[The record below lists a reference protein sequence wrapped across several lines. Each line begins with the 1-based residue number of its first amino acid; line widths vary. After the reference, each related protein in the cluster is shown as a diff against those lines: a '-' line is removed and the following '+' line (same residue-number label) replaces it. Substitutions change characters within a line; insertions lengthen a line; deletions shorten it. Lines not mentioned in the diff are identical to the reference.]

1 MKKILNAGEKSC
13 KRKFFYEEQN
23 FKRSKS
29 KLSVYY
35 SILRDLLKEGKENGQ
50 GLKHVIK
57 NIEEA
62 CRQIDDDLFLMKA
75 EKDITNKIMIPRI
88 IKMMTWID
96 TEFDELVD
104 VNMSVKSAI
113 TSTKLN
119 PFCTDKGDTFV
130 PVPISGSFQI
140 VMRKDK
146 KLYALKCVLDN
157 NPFKTRGE
165 GTAINSPELLMEIFL
180 CEEMYPNQSVT
191 PINLYLWQGDEKKG
205 DFSNDFEFDDKS
217 TKGNVV
223 KAEEFSAIAANK
235 LKELVIKYHNAGDE
249 RCEGEACRMCPYKDI
264 CLYVKPVEGI
274 EIKKI
279 KNVKKASSKMQYTED
294 QQAFINFDRGIARVV
309 AGAGSGKTTSVIGR
323 IINLIKTDNVQPYD
337 FLLTTFTEK
346 GICEIKEKLNYWLNI
361 EGLPYDAD
369 EFKITNFNTFGFEVV
384 CANYRELGFS
394 ETPKLLDKA
403 KKMEVLSEIL
413 DEQGH
418 MVGLNYYNPMLSN
431 KNTGGALVKIAN
443 MIETMKEEDVKDIKE
458 CYSLFPVEKYGVITG
473 TYKDIN
479 PETGRPKTYN
489 IYEFDYKGL
498 FNIYQKYLERTYSQG
513 YIEFVD
519 QVKLAIQVLQNPD
532 VRQKYAYK
540 HITIDEF
547 QDSHDSEM
555 DMIKIL
561 ANMPECRSLVVVGD
575 DAQSIYS
582 FRGVCMKNIIEF
594 PNVFEG
600 CQEFTLVDNFRSTQE
615 ILDVANEVIATSK
628 SNIHKNLVGHKTGE
642 KPVIIQST
650 NVNQTVVE
658 QIEEKLKVC
667 NPVDV
672 AVIARTRAELA
683 KVAEELN
690 QKGIPA
696 IMSVSEFIND
706 SPVIVAMNGL
716 LNFIKNPELTYEL
729 AKYLIVAEHDE
740 LVAQK
745 EFGAYVDEKAQ
756 LMQLHIK
763 DMNEEELFQYV
774 MDKIMI
780 IAKEDSSAEVLFEA
794 MKEDNCESFEDIHKF
809 IRRIITFKTD
819 LSVKASEETYDAVT
833 LTTAHAA
840 KGREFKNVI
849 TLTDHFDFKRGG
861 DEEIRLLFVAL
872 TRAMDTLTIVKSKKD
887 LPVGLYNATKNELVQ
902 PIGFVLEN
910 EKNEK
915 NED

>member
-1 MKKILNAGEKSC
+1 MRKILNAGEKAC

-62 CRQIDDDLFLMKA
+62 CCQIDNDLFLMKA
-75 EKDITNKIMIPRI
+75 EKDITNKIMCPRI

-104 VNMSVKSAI
+104 VNMAVKSAI

-119 PFCTDKGDTFV
+119 PFCTDTGDNFV
-130 PVPISGSFQI
+130 PVPVSGNFQV
-140 VMRKDK
+140 VMRKDE
-146 KLYALKCVLDN
+146 KLYAIKCILDN
-157 NPFKTRGE
+157 NPFKTKGE

-180 CEEMYPNQSVT
+180 CEDMYPGEKVT

-205 DFSNDFEFDDKS
+205 DFTSDIVFDEKS

-235 LKELVIKYHNAGDE
+235 LKELVIKYHNSGDD
-249 RCEGEACRMCPYKDI
+249 RCEGEACRLCPYKDI
-264 CLYVKPVEGI
+264 CLYVKPVQGV

-279 KNVKKASSKMQYTED
+279 KNVKKASDKMKFTED
-294 QQAFINFDRGIARVV
+294 QQAFIDFDRGIARVV
-309 AGAGSGKTTSVIGR
+309 AGAGSGKTTSIIGR
-323 IINLIKTDNVQPYD
+323 IISLIKNDNVRPYD

-346 GICEIKEKLNYWLNI
+346 GICEIKEKLNYWLDI
-361 EGLPYDAD
+361 EGLPYEAD
-369 EFKITNFNTFGFEVV
+369 DFKITNFNTFGFEVV
-384 CANYRELGFS
+384 CANYKELGFT
-394 ETPKLLDKA
+394 EMPKLLDRA
-403 KKMEVLSEIL
+403 KKMEILGDIL

-431 KNTGGALVKIAN
+431 KNAGGALVKIAN
-443 MIETMKEEDVKDIKE
+443 MIETMKEENVEDIKE
-458 CYSLFPVEKYGVITG
+458 CYSLFPVEKYGVITD
-473 TYKDIN
+473 TFKDIN
-479 PETGRPKTYN
+479 PDTGKMKTYN

-498 FNIYQKYLERTYSQG
+498 FNIYKKYLERTYNQG

-519 QVKLAIQVLQNPD
+519 QVKLAIKVLQNPD
-532 VRQKYAYK
+532 IRQRYAYK

-600 CQEFTLVDNFRSTQE
+600 CKEFTLVDNFRSTQE

-628 SNIHKNLVGHKTGE
+628 SNIHKKLIGHKNGE
-642 KPVIIQST
+642 KPIIVHSS
-650 NVNQTVVE
+650 NVVKTVTE
-658 QIEEKLKVC
+658 QIQEMLKTC

-672 AVIARTRAELA
+672 AVIARTRAELT

-706 SPVIVAMNGL
+706 SPIIVAMNGL
-716 LNFIKNPELTYEL
+716 LNFVKNPELTYEL

-756 LMQLHIK
+756 LIQVHIK
-763 DMNEEELFQYV
+763 DMNEEDLFQYI

-780 IAKEDSSAEVLFEA
+780 IAKGDNSAEVLFEA
-794 MKEDNCESFEDIHKF
+794 MKEDDCKSLDDIHKY
-809 IRRIITFKTD
+809 IKRIITFRTD
-819 LSVKASEETYDAVT
+819 LSVKASEETYNAVT

-872 TRAMDTLTIVKSKKD
+872 TRAMDTLTIVKSKKEFSA
-887 LPVGLYNATKNELVQ
+887 GLYNAAKEELAILQ
-902 PIGFVLEN
+902 NFVLEK
-910 EKNEK
+910 EKK
-915 NED
+915 NND